1 MASVLLTD
9 GGGDVGKAVIC
20 KSHLT
25 TEPVLASCGSS
36 GCKTL
41 TRYSAYTVTLLQ
53 HRPTFLF
60 YAPVLRVDVG
70 RTCLQSR
77 VWLLQ
82 ILNRAQAFLGLT
94 FTVQRIQ
101 QIKAAPFVFSLNNSF
116 EFEQTDLENVLQIKK
131 ETYFYI

>member
-1 MASVLLTD
+1 M
-9 GGGDVGKAVIC
+9 
-20 KSHLT
+20 
-25 TEPVLASCGSS
+25 
-36 GCKTL
+36 
-41 TRYSAYTVTLLQ
+41 
-53 HRPTFLF
+53 
-60 YAPVLRVDVG
+60 DVG

-116 EFEQTDLENVLQIKK
+116 EFKQTDLENVLQILK
-131 ETYFYI
+131 ETYFTFKQVCYLNPQKLSIC

>member
-1 MASVLLTD
+1 M
-9 GGGDVGKAVIC
+9 
-20 KSHLT
+20 
-25 TEPVLASCGSS
+25 
-36 GCKTL
+36 
-41 TRYSAYTVTLLQ
+41 
-53 HRPTFLF
+53 
-60 YAPVLRVDVG
+60 G

-116 EFEQTDLENVLQIKK
+116 EFKQTDLENVLQIQKG
-131 ETYFYI
+131 TYFYIETGLIFQTLKSWASANQSNTLLVMVVGDDGVSDDGGGDDDQSGQADKARPA

>member
-1 MASVLLTD
+1 M
-9 GGGDVGKAVIC
+9 DVGL
-20 KSHLT
+20 S
-25 TEPVLASCGSS
+25 
-36 GCKTL
+36 
-41 TRYSAYTVTLLQ
+41 
-53 HRPTFLF
+53 
-60 YAPVLRVDVG
+60 
-70 RTCLQSR
+70 CLQSR

-116 EFEQTDLENVLQIKK
+116 EFEQTDLENVLQIQK